1 MKKNYITWSNL
12 LSNFTNFQVF
22 KRINDTDRWYKS
34 SQKKKKKEPSYFL
47 QKISFFFF
55 IIQITYT
62 VMSI

>member
-34 SQKKKKKEPSYFL
+34 SQKKKKKNHLISCKKYL
-47 QKISFFFF
+47 SFFLLYKSL
-55 IIQITYT
+55 IQ
-62 VMSI
+62 